1 MAKPWLFGFHVVTSH
16 GQETDTLVPC
26 KPTLVCWWS
35 FFSLR
40 LLCTPRSEDKA
51 WFSEPQKDSKS
62 QHLIR
67 NMHWDEKRW
76 EANLLE
82 HVYIMRFA
90 SEECSFVAGAWRFLL
105 GQHLQVFWQFLEFD
119 CRGQPSVLKVCL
131 KHLQK
136 HFRNFASNISLQPFG
151 FQHSMHLGSQGNA
164 TCPAQLGRVELVLRF
179 CV

>member
-16 GQETDTLVPC
+16 GQETDTCVPC
-26 KPTLVCWWS
+26 KPTLVYWWS

-62 QHLIR
+62 QHVIR
-67 NMHWDEKRW
+67 HRETMRSKLARTC
-76 EANLLE
+76 L
-82 HVYIMRFA
+82 MRFA

-119 CRGQPSVLKVCL
+119 QSRGQPSVLKVRL

-136 HFRNFASNISLQPFG
+136 PFRNLSDAHFAHFAQFASNISLQHMPSAF
-151 FQHSMHLGSQGNA
+151 NA
-164 TCPAQLGRVELVLRF
+164 PGIPG
-179 CV
+179 